1 MKTKHMKLYR
11 MYILCLAS
19 FVFVFNNTQGFVY
32 CQAEDGHSSL
42 EAIINTCCN
51 VANISTFPENTAD
64 SFDKTFFVSSDNCGP
79 CVDTV
84 VSIDVVN
91 SDKKTAPLDS
101 ALAAVPA
108 ILNMTAGCDGASEHV
123 LGSELPVLV
132 NPSLPSI
139 RTIVLLV

>member
-1 MKTKHMKLYR
+1 MKTKYTNKYKLYLFL
-11 MYILCLAS
+11 ITSIVL
-19 FVFVFNNTQGFVY
+19 VFNNAGGFVY

-51 VANISTFPENTAD
+51 FANISTFPENTAD
-64 SFDKTFFVSSDNCGP
+64 SLTFFVSNDNCGP

>member
-1 MKTKHMKLYR
+1 MKTKYTNKYKLYLFL
-11 MYILCLAS
+11 ITSIVL
-19 FVFVFNNTQGFVY
+19 VFNNAGGFVY

-51 VANISTFPENTAD
+51 FANISTFPENTAD
-64 SFDKTFFVSSDNCGP
+64 SLTFFVSNDNCGP

-91 SDKKTAPLDS
+91 SDKKTAPLNS
-101 ALAAVPA
+101 ALAAVPP
-108 ILNMTAGCDGASEHV
+108 IMTAGCDGASEHV
-123 LGSELPVLV
+123 LSSEFPVSV